1 METQKQ
7 WLAVYTKPRWEK
19 KVSLMLSKRNIENY
33 CPLNKVVKQWAD
45 RKKTVY
51 EPLLSCY
58 VFVYIEP
65 TEHLAIKKTDGILN
79 FIYWLGKPAVIKAE
93 EINALKKF
101 LEEHEEVTLEKIDV
115 RVNDV
120 VRIKEG
126 PLTLIEGNVLEVRKN
141 TVKIILP
148 TLGYALVAEVQRGN
162 IEIVNN
168 YKEESKLKH

>member
-7 WLAVYTKPRWEK
+7 WFAVYTKPRWEK
-19 KVSLMLSKRNIENY
+19 KISSILSKRNIENY
-33 CPLNKVVKQWAD
+33 CPLNKVVKQRAD

-65 TEHLAIKKTDGILN
+65 AEHLAIRKTDGILN

-93 EINALKKF
+93 EINAMKDF
-101 LEEHEEVTLEKIDV
+101 LDQHGEVTLEKIDV
-115 RVNDV
+115 RINDV

-126 PLTLIEGNVLEVRKN
+126 PLTLREGNVLEVRKN
-141 TVKIILP
+141 TVKITLP
-148 TLGYALVAEVQRGN
+148 TLGYALIAEVPKGN
-162 IEIVNN
+162 IEVISV
-168 YKEESKLKH
+168 YRQEAKVEH